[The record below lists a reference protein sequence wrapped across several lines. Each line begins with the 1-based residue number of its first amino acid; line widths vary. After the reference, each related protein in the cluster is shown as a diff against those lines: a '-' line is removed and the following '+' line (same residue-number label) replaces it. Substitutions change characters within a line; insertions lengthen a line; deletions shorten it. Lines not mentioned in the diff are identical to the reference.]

1 MTERQN
7 MRVRGIS
14 LANMDRGVVP
24 CGVGG
29 ELGLAMREVK
39 QGKDVTRS
47 ERRAWT
53 PWEGVSATAQPG
65 RAWPRR

>member
-24 CGVGG
+24 CGVGE
-29 ELGLAMREVK
+29 ELGLAMRE
-39 QGKDVTRS
+39 
-47 ERRAWT
+47 
-53 PWEGVSATAQPG
+53 GV
-65 RAWPRR
+65 